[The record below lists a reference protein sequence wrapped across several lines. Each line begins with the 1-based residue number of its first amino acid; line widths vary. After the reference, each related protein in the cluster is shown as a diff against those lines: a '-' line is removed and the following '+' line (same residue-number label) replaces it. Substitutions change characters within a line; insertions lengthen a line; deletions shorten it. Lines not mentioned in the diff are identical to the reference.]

1 MENVRC
7 QDGAPEA
14 LLDNYRAL
22 ITSVSIISR
31 HLPRPAKQ
39 VLLGTGA
46 DEQKTGAFL

>member
-14 LLDNYRAL
+14 LLENYRAL
-22 ITSVSIISR
+22 GTVVSIIGR
-31 HLPRPAKQ
+31 HLPRPTKQ
-39 VLLGTGA
+39 VPPGKGA